1 MIVIFFRETDGA
13 EFFYPI
19 ELPEDGYRSRTIK
32 QMVEDSAA
40 LNPGTIRVEDIAGRV
55 LWPVIH

>member
-1 MIVIFFRETDGA
+1 MIVIFFRETDGE

-19 ELPEDGYRSRTIK
+19 ELSEDGYEGKTTK
-32 QMVEDSAA
+32 QMVEDNAT
-40 LNPGTIRVEDIAGRV
+40 LNPGTIRVEDIEGRI